1 MWCAVLSSQRQPSTE
16 QHAFC
21 VCCFAMHTSKGLAF
35 CSCTLTVG
43 QLFERRHY
51 TPLVTSSGHRC
62 VSSQA
67 ATLVCCEIISGNCFI
82 DSIVIGTTLRTIF
95 DPKIGGSIAQS
106 NAEAL
111 KANVAAT
118 LQISLGGWSC
128 HLILLNTQRC
138 IDDLKRG

>member
-1 MWCAVLSSQRQPSTE
+1 MFCAVLSSP
-16 QHAFC
+16 
-21 VCCFAMHTSKGLAF
+21 
-35 CSCTLTVG
+35 LTVTDASSDSHRQNSMLRVCMCVVSRCIHRKG
-43 QLFERRHY
+43 EGFIAVLFQLDNCLRDDII

-82 DSIVIGTTLRTIF
+82 DPIVIGTTLRTIF
-95 DPKIGGSIAQS
+95 DPKIGGSIGQS

-118 LQISLGGWSC
+118 L
-128 HLILLNTQRC
+128 
-138 IDDLKRG
+138 